1 MVAVLSVYFL
11 PTRVPVPT
19 PFERAHIL
27 FLHKT
32 RNCPCVLICLSLVT
46 GDGAG
51 HLFLNFLDVCVSSLE
66 RHLTRGARGPCFAW
80 IHGCIPSTEYTET
93 FPQMFGGSKY

>member
-11 PTRVPVPT
+11 SARVLVPT

-27 FLHKT
+27 FLVSSH
-32 RNCPCVLICLSLVT
+32 CPCVLICLSPVT
-46 GDGAG
+46 GDRAG

-66 RHLTRGARGPCFAW
+66 RHL
-80 IHGCIPSTEYTET
+80 
-93 FPQMFGGSKY
+93 K